1 MKGFGEEGLF
11 SHSKSCPT
19 VFVWERC
26 VILPLNGNEEKE
38 AKIKKK
44 KDLWVWIYSKIPT
57 TV

>member
-26 VILPLNGNEEKE
+26 IILPLNENEEK
-38 AKIKKK
+38 
-44 KDLWVWIYSKIPT
+44 
-57 TV
+57 